1 MNPGVGSRNQS
12 PAPRFRVAESP
23 ARTSSP
29 GACMNG
35 NSSRTGTPASTLGR
49 PQNGHSA
56 VNNNSTAQNGVHV
69 VKIQQQQPQQSQQS
83 AREEWSKIL
92 DAHPLGVAPN
102 ADDFTKQFMDQ
113 NFGQQPQMMS
123 STVTTNSNSFQQTM
137 FTNQPTAPLNQTT
150 ASSMNQPLAAPMNNQ
165 QSAPGTG
172 SGQNLTA
179 PKRGK
184 GILTQQRP
192 GMRVPMCG
200 ACDGQI
206 RLDICT

>member
-1 MNPGVGSRNQS
+1 
-12 PAPRFRVAESP
+12 
-23 ARTSSP
+23 
-29 GACMNG
+29 MNG
-35 NSSRTGTPASTLGR
+35 NSSRNGTPVSTLGR

-56 VNNNSTAQNGVHV
+56 AAYNNATAQNGIHV

-83 AREEWSKIL
+83 AQEEWSKIL

-102 ADDFTKQFMDQ
+102 ADVFTKQFMDQ

-123 STVTTNSNSFQQTM
+123 STVTTNSNSFQQKM
-137 FTNQPTAPLNQTT
+137 FSNQPTAP
-150 ASSMNQPLAAPMNNQ
+150 MNQPSAAPMNNQ
-165 QSAPGTG
+165 QSAPGSG

-184 GILTQQRP
+184 GVLTQQRP

-206 RLDICT
+206 RLDIWTLTA